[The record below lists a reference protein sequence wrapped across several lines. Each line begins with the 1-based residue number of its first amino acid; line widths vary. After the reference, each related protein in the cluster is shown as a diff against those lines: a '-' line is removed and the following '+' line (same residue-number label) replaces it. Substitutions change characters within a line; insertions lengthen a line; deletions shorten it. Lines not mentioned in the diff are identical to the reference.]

1 MRVDTGSKTRR
12 DRGRPEGPGPA
23 VCTASEPK
31 SKLSA
36 PLLEHAGEGVKL
48 LGHAAGLPDDIGEGD
63 HLDLA
68 VAADRDHPTLSV
80 GDQLCRPNAPA
91 RGPDA
96 VGRRRRDASPDGS
109 EHRDPGLAPPLMA

>member
-23 VCTASEPK
+23 RCTASEAK

-68 VAADRDHPTLSV
+68 VAAGRDHPTLSV
-80 GDQLCRPNAPA
+80 REQPCPPKPPA
-91 RGPDA
+91 RGPDTGHA
-96 VGRRRRDASPDGS
+96 RSRA
-109 EHRDPGLAPPLMA
+109 APPGRSQARD